1 MVQEVSRQIA
11 NLKILFLLA
20 FGGGLTIAVYAML
33 QGVERNR
40 KSGVT
45 RPAPHL
51 NLPALA
57 GVLVAFGAVGYLLV
71 RKSTLSSLPIAL
83 IALAAGAGAWVGMG
97 VLMAK
102 WALRPL
108 APSAH
113 DEAEEVQGQLALVVG
128 QIRANMAGSIRY
140 ERNGTS
146 HEVPARGLDETELP
160 PGADVVI
167 DHFEDGVA
175 IVEDWASVEAR
186 L

>member
-1 MVQEVSRQIA
+1 M
-11 NLKILFLLA
+11 KILFLLA
-20 FGGGLTIAVYAML
+20 FGGGLAIAVYAML

-51 NLPALA
+51 NFPALA
-57 GVLVAFGAVGYLLV
+57 ALMVVFGAVGYSLL
-71 RKSTLSSLPIAL
+71 RNSTLSSVQVAL
-83 IALAAGAGAWVGMG
+83 IAAGAGIAGWIGMG

-102 WALRPL
+102 WALRPT
-108 APSAH
+108 PPNAH
-113 DEAEEVQGQLALVVG
+113 DEAEEIQGQLAVVVS
-128 QIRANMAGSIRY
+128 QIRANVTGSIRY

-146 HEVPARGLDETELP
+146 HEVPARGLDETELL
-160 PGADVVI
+160 PGGDVVI
-167 DHFEDGVA
+167 DHFDDGVA